1 MKKTIAVRVSEDLIG
16 PINYMARQECRTR
29 SSLIEWIVKKELE
42 KAGLVPREEKN
53 EA

>member
-16 PINYMARQECRTR
+16 PINRMARQECRTR